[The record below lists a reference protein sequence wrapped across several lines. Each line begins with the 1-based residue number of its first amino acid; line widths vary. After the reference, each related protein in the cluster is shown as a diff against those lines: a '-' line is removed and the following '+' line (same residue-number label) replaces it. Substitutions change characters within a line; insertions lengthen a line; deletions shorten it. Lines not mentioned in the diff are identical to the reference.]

1 MSFGGMLATALAGG
15 AQVVGKQAGD
25 DIEAGRKTD
34 LMREQAAIEE
44 QMRMRLAEFNAGVER
59 TSAKNKMLDTRD
71 FSASDETLAASD
83 KVAQAAGKTARGVK
97 LAELSDTGLND
108 AGRAKVAGDAK
119 AASETERDL
128 IKAKAGD
135 KDYIKSFTAL
145 KLADP
150 EVRAHIAQMNAAAGA
165 SAASVRES
173 AERLKQLGQVGV
185 AAQSVRELQAE
196 LAKTSDP
203 EARKAV
209 EQKITDMGFNGK
221 DIKSFLSTAEKAMTN
236 GDAAM
241 KLLLDPTA
249 DDATKDLARK
259 QLARANDFAEQAA
272 GMAGIKAKPQA
283 ATGPAVGA
291 EVNGFVFKGGNP
303 NDKSNWSPVSA
314 PKKSGMLQSVQ
325 APPAD
330 GMAGI
335 TFAGDGFTYGGQTY
349 TTLQEAQ
356 AARDKPKPSAMG
368 KALAT
373 YGDD

>member
-1 MSFGGMLATALAGG
+1 MSFGGILATALAGG

-44 QMRMRLAEFNAGVER
+44 AMRMRLAEFNAGVER
-59 TSAKNKMLDTRD
+59 TAAKNKLLDTRD
-71 FSASDETLAASD
+71 FNASDETIAAND
-83 KVAQAAGKTARGVK
+83 KVAQAAGKTARGVR
-97 LAELSDTGLND
+97 LAELTDAGLNE
-108 AGRAKVAGDAK
+108 AARVKAAGDAR
-119 AASETERDL
+119 AASDTEREL

-173 AERLKQLGQVGV
+173 AERLRQLGQVGAV
-185 AAQSVRELQAE
+185 AQTVRGLQSD
-196 LAKTSDP
+196 LAKTTDP
-203 EARKAV
+203 EARKAI
-209 EQKITDMGFNGK
+209 EQKITDLGFNGK
-221 DIKSFLSTAEKAMTN
+221 DVKSFLSTAERAMSN

-241 KLLLDPTA
+241 KILLDPTA
-249 DDATKDLARK
+249 DEQTKDIARK

-272 GMAGIKAKPQA
+272 GMAGIKARPQA
-283 ATGPAVGA
+283 AAGPAVGT

-303 NDKSNWSPVSA
+303 NDKSNWSPVAAS
-314 PKKSGMLQSVQ
+314 KKAGMLKTV
-325 APPAD
+325 PPTD
-330 GMAGI
+330 SMAGI
-335 TFAGDGFTYGGQTY
+335 TFAGDGYNFGGQTY
-349 TTLQEAQ
+349 ATLQEAQ